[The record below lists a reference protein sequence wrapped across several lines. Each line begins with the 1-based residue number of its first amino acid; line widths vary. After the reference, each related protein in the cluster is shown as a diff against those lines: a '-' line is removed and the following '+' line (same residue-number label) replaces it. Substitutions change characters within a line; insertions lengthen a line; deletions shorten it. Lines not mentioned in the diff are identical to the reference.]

1 MKKIY
6 LFFAF
11 TFFNILLIVATTY
24 ILLPLVEPWIKNV
37 YVIKEHIA
45 KQENKEEKRII
56 VVGGSSTLFGFNG
69 EIIEKNTKSK
79 FLNLGTHAGLPINYH
94 LDKVLKIAKE
104 GDIIFL
110 PLEFSY
116 YYRTTPYWD
125 SWYIQNMLFWD
136 PNYSQY
142 ITKEGIIFSM
152 LTTKPTSL
160 TKAIAKFL
168 KKQETTPIAK
178 WEQKE
183 VAPNMYSF
191 LNLDKYGDFC
201 FNLKNSFLENPQYI
215 EKNQEVSDFFIDE
228 FLKARAILRERGV
241 DILLIYPPTI
251 KNPNFNLDDKNVIK
265 KIDHLKREL
274 KKHNIEILGNPRDY
288 HFDRDLFLD
297 TAYHLNCEGAKKR
310 SLNFLKL
317 LDSPRLP
324 NP

>member
-6 LFFAF
+6 RFFAF
-11 TFFNILLIVATTY
+11 IFFNITLIVATTY

-37 YVIKEHIA
+37 YVIKEYIA
-45 KQENKEEKRII
+45 KQDNIKKRII

-69 EIIEKNTKSK
+69 AIIEKNTNFK

-94 LDKVLKIAKE
+94 LDKVLKMAKE
-104 GDIIFL
+104 GDKIFL

-116 YYRTTPYWD
+116 YHKTTPYWD
-125 SWYIQNMLFWD
+125 NWYIQNMLFWD
-136 PNYSQY
+136 TNYSQY
-142 ITKEGIIFSM
+142 ITKEGILFSM
-152 LTTKPTSL
+152 LTTKPTDL
-160 TKAIAKFL
+160 IKATAKFL
-168 KKQETTPIAK
+168 KKQESNPIVK

-183 VAPNMYSF
+183 ITPNMYSF

-228 FLKARAILRERGV
+228 FLRAKTILRERGV
-241 DILLIYPPTI
+241 EIFLIYPPTI
-251 KNPNFNLDDKNVIK
+251 KNPNFNLDDENTIK
-265 KIDHLKREL
+265 KIDYLKSEL
-274 KKHNIEILGNPRDY
+274 KKYNIEILGNPKDY

-297 TAYHLNCEGAKKR
+297 TAYHLNCEGAKQR

-317 LDSPRLP
+317 LNSLRLP